1 MIPRATYRLQ
11 LTRNFPFAAAE
22 RIVPYLADL
31 GVSHAYLSPITTA
44 CSGSTHGYDVIDPT
58 RINPELGGEEG
69 FRSLVAALRQQG
81 MGVII
86 DIVPNHMGVAG
97 GENRYWNDVLRRGKD
112 SVYARW
118 FDIDWTGPLI
128 LPVLGTPLDR
138 AIAAGDIR
146 LADDDRDEPHLVL
159 YGEQLLPLRPGSL
172 DGVPDDGN
180 RLHAAIERQHYR
192 PVYWRTANDRLNWRR
207 FFAINEL
214 AGVRVEDPA
223 VFEATQR
230 LYFDLFAEGLIDGVR
245 IDHVDGLTDPA
256 GYCRAMRERFDAIGN
271 GERRAVIIVEKI
283 LAGDEPLATDWGI
296 DGTSG
301 YDFMRDVTALLHDPA
316 GEAPLVETWR
326 ALDPAHGDVAGVVL
340 QARQD
345 MLAWQFDGQLAAC
358 VSAFVALA
366 QSSADLDGTT
376 PAMWR
381 RAIERLLW
389 IFPVYRTYGDG
400 RTAPR
405 LDAKARDEARA
416 AIQPHLPPGET
427 QIAHRVLD
435 WLAGEGP
442 GDPALAAEAVRRFQ
456 QLSAPIAAKGVE
468 DTAFYRYAPL
478 LSAND
483 VGSSPEQFAIAP
495 ALFHR
500 RAAARARDFPNAMLA
515 TATHDHKRGEDVR
528 ARLAV
533 LSAVPDLWQDHWR
546 KWDAMSDAA
555 AAVHPADRYQL
566 WQTLMGAWPGSD
578 APKDAFLDRLNG
590 WLEKTLREGRVRS
603 SWEAPDTDYEAA
615 AKALLESALGNRELV
630 NDVDSFVRRLRPAT
644 IANSL
649 VQTVLKFCTPGIP
662 DIYQGC
668 EALDF
673 SLVDPD
679 NRRPVDYDRRRQW
692 LSHPDGDDGVKLALV
707 HELLTLRKTA
717 PALFAQGDYCPLSVT
732 GDRKDHVVAFQRRH
746 GGRTLVC
753 AVQIRCGAAMVERQG
768 QPSGSWWADTRI
780 EGCDGAAAIL
790 FADRP
795 FAVNLSE

>member
-11 LTRNFPFAAAE
+11 LTRDFPFAAAE

-58 RINPELGGEEG
+58 RINPELGGDKG
-69 FRSLVAALRQQG
+69 FRSLVAALRQRE
-81 MGVII
+81 MGVLI

-97 GENRYWNDVLRRGKD
+97 GENRYWTDVLRHGEK
-112 SVYARW
+112 SAYACW
-118 FDIDWTGPLI
+118 FDIDWSGPLI
-128 LPVLGTPLDR
+128 LPVLGAPL
-138 AIAAGDIR
+138 AQTIAAGDIA
-146 LADDDRDEPHLVL
+146 LVEDGSNPHLIL
-159 YGEQLLPLRPGSL
+159 YGEQRLPLRPGSL
-172 DGVPDDGN
+172 EGAPDGSDRIRAVID
-180 RLHAAIERQHYR
+180 RQHYR

-223 VFEATQR
+223 VFEVTQK

-256 GYCRAMRERFDAIGN
+256 GYCRAMRERFDAIG
-271 GERRAVIIVEKI
+271 GGQRRALIIVEKI
-283 LAGDEPLATDWGI
+283 LAADEPLATDWGI

-316 GEAPLVETWR
+316 GEAPLAETWR
-326 ALDPAHGDVAGVVL
+326 SLDPEHGDMDRLVL

-345 MLAWQFDGQLAAC
+345 TLAWQFDGQLTSC
-358 VSAFVALA
+358 VAAFVALA
-366 QSSADLDGTT
+366 QSSDQGDDAT

-400 RTAPR
+400 RTAP
-405 LDAKARDEARA
+405 LIDAKARNKAWKDV
-416 AIQPHLPPGET
+416 QPHLPPGET
-427 QIAHRVLD
+427 QVARRVLD

-442 GDPALAAEAVRRFQ
+442 GDPTLAGEAVRRFQ

-483 VGSSPEQFAIAP
+483 VGSAPEQFSIAP
-495 ALFHR
+495 GLFHQ
-500 RAAARARDFPNAMLA
+500 RAAERARDFPHAMLA

-533 LSAVPDLWQDHWR
+533 LSAVPGLWQKHWR
-546 KWDAMSDAA
+546 KWDAMSDPDAT
-555 AAVHPADRYQL
+555 VHPADRYQL

-578 APKDAFLDRLNG
+578 ASMELFLDRMSS

-603 SWEAPDTDYEAA
+603 SWEAPDTAYEAA
-615 AKALLESALGNRELV
+615 AQALLASVLANRELIG
-630 NDVDSFVRRLRPAT
+630 DVDSFVQHLRPAAM
-644 IANSL
+644 ANSL

-692 LSHPDGDDGVKLALV
+692 LSHPDGDDGIKLALV
-707 HELLTLRKTA
+707 RELLTMRRNA
-717 PALFAQGDYCPLSVT
+717 PALFAEGDYRSLIVT
-732 GDRKDHVVAFQRRH
+732 GARKDHVLAFRRQH
-746 GGRTLVC
+746 EGRTLFC
-753 AVQIRCGAAMVERQG
+753 AVQIRCGATMVDAQG
-768 QPSGSWWADTRI
+768 QPHSSWWADTQI
-780 EGCDGAAAIL
+780 EGCDDPAAIL

-795 FAVNLSE
+795 YSVKLSE